1 MKKLFFLFFIFFTT
15 NLFAENHEQVPSLSE
30 ALEGVSAEQLADLG
44 GSDSS
49 LSEAGGELEAESLIV
64 SGIEQGDFSPED
76 LISMDQAAEILEAN
90 LELFDFDIV
99 ATIQDALLSGD
110 VSEEEVAY
118 TLQTFSSLSMED
130 RSIVAQESFT
140 GDTSDPSWSQISA
153 EGQATICSAGLASGD
168 GC

>member
-1 MKKLFFLFFIFFTT
+1 
-15 NLFAENHEQVPSLSE
+15 
-30 ALEGVSAEQLADLG
+30 
-44 GSDSS
+44 
-49 LSEAGGELEAESLIV
+49 
-64 SGIEQGDFSPED
+64 
-76 LISMDQAAEILEAN
+76 MDQAAEILEAN

-99 ATIQDALLSGD
+99 ATIQEALLSGD

-140 GDTSDPSWSQISA
+140 GDTSDPSWSQIST